1 MDLSEKYK
9 VVEDNKQVLADA
21 LVNNRKGRGLFGFDP
36 DEILR
41 TVKEAIGFELRPVV
55 QYLMDLGVIV
65 YLDLEDDE
73 VDYFNSFLEPDYHR
87 DNDHSYYVS
96 LESRKDIDDL
106 DYYLVRRLRDGLS
119 KTNIG

>member
-9 VVEDNKQVLADA
+9 VVDDNKQVIADA
-21 LVNNRKGRGLFGFDP
+21 LTNSRKGRGLFGFDP

-41 TVKEAIGFELRPVV
+41 TVKDAIGFEVRPVV
-55 QYLMDLGVIV
+55 QYLMDLGVIA

-73 VDYFNSFLEPDYHR
+73 VEYFNSFLEPDHCR
-87 DNDHSYYVS
+87 DNDHAYYVA
-96 LESRKDIDDL
+96 LEYRKDIDDL
-106 DYYLVRRLRDGLS
+106 DYYLVRRLREGLS